1 LHRLNWQHGQ
11 LDNIDDLKGIAMK
24 KFAVLALLVCATWA
38 QAQTSAVTDAP
49 VSAAKKEL
57 VTKVLT
63 LQQKAIEQMA
73 QAIVERP
80 ALQMMQQASIALQ
93 TRVAPDKREAIAKK
107 IQEDLNKYAADVVPK
122 AREEAVKLGPSTV
135 GILLDEKFTEAELKE
150 LIGIMESPVNRKFA
164 QLAPEF
170 QKSLGEKLV
179 AQSKASVEPK
189 VKALEQAIVK
199 HLDLPPAAASASAP
213 AKPASQLLGV
223 PKK

>member
-1 LHRLNWQHGQ
+1 MKRLFV
-11 LDNIDDLKGIAMK
+11 A
-24 KFAVLALLVCATWA
+24 AVLCLTGWA
-38 QAQTSAVTDAP
+38 QAQTPTPAP
-49 VSAAKKEL
+49 AAASAAKKEL

-73 QAIVERP
+73 QVMVERP

-107 IQEDLNKYAADVVPK
+107 IQEDLNKYAADVGPLV
-122 AREEAVKLGPSTV
+122 RDQAVKLGPSTI
-135 GILLDEKFTEAELKE
+135 GALLEEKFTEAELKE

-170 QKSLGEKLV
+170 QKALGEKLV
-179 AQSKASVEPK
+179 AQSKASVDPK

-199 HLDLPPAAASASAP
+199 HLDLPPAAASGNAPAP
-213 AKPASQLLGV
+213 AKPASQLLGA